1 MAIKLRRAQAMIE
14 LAFGMFALAL
24 VVSALCG
31 FAIYIARSL
40 EMQNS
45 LRVKSPSQHDE
56 MQVSEFAAEY
66 IFGKTTIDIKEK
78 VVLPPTTILK

>member
-1 MAIKLRRAQAMIE
+1 MIE
-14 LAFGMFALAL
+14 LAFGMFALTL

-31 FAIYIARSL
+31 FAVYIARSL

-45 LRVKSPSQHDE
+45 LRVDSSSQHDT

-66 IFGKTTIDIKEK
+66 LFGKETVKIDEEVKM
-78 VVLPPTTILK
+78 PPTIILK